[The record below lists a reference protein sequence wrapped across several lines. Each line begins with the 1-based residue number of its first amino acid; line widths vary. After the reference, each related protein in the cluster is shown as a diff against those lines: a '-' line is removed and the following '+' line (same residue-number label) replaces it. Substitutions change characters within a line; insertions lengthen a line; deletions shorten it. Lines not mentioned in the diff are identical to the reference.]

1 MQAARAAPSTR
12 KVCPNT
18 SSTDGPKP
26 EVGPIPA
33 MREVAQ
39 MAWRKKS
46 EAGSAASSFDLV
58 VASLRDAATR
68 LLTGA
73 LELDSDGR
81 IARIFLLDG
90 APYAVDLPGY
100 TPRLASRMHAAGWI
114 DAQQLESLTAE
125 FPAAS
130 TVAGKVAVERG
141 WIDAEQLGQL
151 HQEYLLASIGG
162 ICDASASNV
171 RSDTGATTDRLC
183 TIPVDLEGLVQTLR
197 LRAERAASTW
207 ASLGVAE
214 DPSQVVFHAQ
224 SAVPEGMRLPEVL
237 AVHETLETGRSA
249 DEVGEALGLTRAEA
263 THILGAL
270 AGHGVV
276 RHSWGVTPPSIG
288 HLRVPEAFGD
298 PARPGGS
305 AQPALSG
312 WQP

>member
-1 MQAARAAPSTR
+1 
-12 KVCPNT
+12 
-18 SSTDGPKP
+18 
-26 EVGPIPA
+26 
-33 MREVAQ
+33 

-46 EAGSAASSFDLV
+46 DAGSTESSFDLV
-58 VASLRDAATR
+58 VSALRDAASR

-73 LELDSDGR
+73 LEFDSDGR
-81 IARIFLLDG
+81 VARVFVLDG

-114 DAQQLESLTAE
+114 DAQQRESLAGE
-125 FPAAS
+125 FPTAS
-130 TVAGKVAVERG
+130 TVAGKAAVERG

-162 ICDASASNV
+162 ICDASVGDV

-183 TIPVDLEGLVQTLR
+183 TIPVDLEGLVPTLR
-197 LRAERAASTW
+197 LRADRAASTW
-207 ASLGVAE
+207 AALGIAE

-224 SAVPEGMRLPEVL
+224 SAVPEGMQLPEVL
-237 AVHETLETGRSA
+237 AVHGALASGRSA
-249 DEVGEALGLTRAEA
+249 DEVGETLGLTRAEV

-276 RHSWGVTPPSIG
+276 RHAWGVTPPSIG

-298 PARPGGS
+298 AVRPGGS
-305 AQPALSG
+305 AQPSLSG
-312 WQP
+312 WQA